1 MKIFTMAVL
10 LGLLS
15 SQAVTDAKL
24 ETPVESPTLQS
35 EFVNN
40 SNQLAMCWDNVTLAT
55 NSSSC

>member
-15 SQAVTDAKL
+15 SQVVTDAKL

>member
-24 ETPVESPTLQS
+24 ETPVESTTLQS

>member
-10 LGLLS
+10 LSLLP